1 MYCCSA
7 EKERSK
13 NQHWP
18 SISRDNRTRARAP
31 KITTQTQQRRIL
43 KMRKMPIKLPQRTA
57 YLHRTTGTKQCG
69 RVHYMHY
76 HLFESLSSCLEYAP
90 TKNLATIGIH
100 SYNIVIQ
107 ARFTYILSVNLN
119 PITKRTT
126 PAVQPTS
133 FNRILRENIL

>member
-1 MYCCSA
+1 
-7 EKERSK
+7 
-13 NQHWP
+13 
-18 SISRDNRTRARAP
+18 
-31 KITTQTQQRRIL
+31 
-43 KMRKMPIKLPQRTA
+43 MPIKLPQRTA

-133 FNRILRENIL
+133 FNRILRDNIP